1 MRKRFNI
8 IGIITIM
15 GLLVSPVNAQSLFKS
30 MNLLATHPFSME
42 NRGQFSR
49 KPACRKLQKLIKKLN
64 IKVNRMKN
72 DYMDTPDESL
82 MKSIIDTSHKS
93 FKLKSKLYKKCRT
106 RTAKAVHGGFKDTV
120 RKLQIEL
127 RSRDVP
133 VSVFQYP
140 TPEDLEDKGQIEL
153 KIEERTVI
161 LGQLLQDVENTQE
174 LILSLY
180 KKSFSQ
186 KPASNKPAASKTASP
201 DTNGGTGGAAGANG
215 STGSTEDLDD
225 LDDLDDMDDM
235 EEDSEKSEISS
246 EEYEVIANVEM
257 RSLFKNMYDLHL
269 TDGQRHFVP
278 EPLKAPQEVEDL
290 DLVFSHYY
298 HIRKESRAKYT
309 LRIHIFF
316 MDTTQ
321 PDENTK
327 SYPVYSK
334 KTNPMPWKGRRT
346 DYVGNLSKEL
356 NLVAEQFAAKH

>member
-1 MRKRFNI
+1 MRKRFKI

-15 GLLVSPVNAQSLFKS
+15 GLFVSPVNAQSLFKS

-72 DYMDTPDESL
+72 DYMDTPDDSL
-82 MKSIIDTSHKS
+82 MKSIIDTSKKS
-93 FKLKSKLYKKCRT
+93 FQLKSKLYKKCRT

-140 TPEDLEDKGQIEL
+140 TPADLEGKGQIEL

-174 LILSLY
+174 LILSMY

-186 KPASNKPAASKTASP
+186 KPASNKPAASKTAS
-201 DTNGGTGGAAGANG
+201 
-215 STGSTEDLDD
+215 
-225 LDDLDDMDDM
+225 LDDMDDM
-235 EEDSEKSEISS
+235 DDD

-278 EPLKAPQEVEDL
+278 EPLKAPQEVENL

-334 KTNPMPWKGRRT
+334 TTNPMPWKGRKT

-356 NLVAEQFAAKH
+356 NLVAEQFAVTH

>member
-1 MRKRFNI
+1 MRKRFKI

-15 GLLVSPVNAQSLFKS
+15 GFLVSPVNAQSLFKS

-82 MKSIIDTSHKS
+82 MKSIIDTSKKS
-93 FKLKSKLYKKCRT
+93 FELKSKLHKKCRT

-127 RSRDVP
+127 RSRDIP

-140 TPEDLEDKGQIEL
+140 TPADLEGKGQIEL

-161 LGQLLQDVENTQE
+161 LGQLLQDVENIQE
-174 LILSLY
+174 QLLSLY

-201 DTNGGTGGAAGANG
+201 DTK
-215 STGSTEDLDD
+215 DD

-235 EEDSEKSEISS
+235 EEDAGKSEITS

-334 KTNPMPWKGRRT
+334 KTNPMPWKGRKT

-356 NLVAEQFAAKH
+356 NLVAEQFAVKH

>member
-1 MRKRFNI
+1 MRKRFKI

-15 GLLVSPVNAQSLFKS
+15 GFLVSPVNAQSLFKS

-82 MKSIIDTSHKS
+82 MKSIIDTSKKS
-93 FKLKSKLYKKCRT
+93 FELKKKLYKKCRT

-201 DTNGGTGGAAGANG
+201 DTKD
-215 STGSTEDLDD
+215 DLDD
-225 LDDLDDMDDM
+225 LDDLDDM
-235 EEDSEKSEISS
+235 EEDAGKSEITS

-334 KTNPMPWKGRRT
+334 TTNPMPWKGRKT

-356 NLVAEQFAAKH
+356 NLVAEQFAVKH

>member
-1 MRKRFNI
+1 MRKRFKI

-15 GLLVSPVNAQSLFKS
+15 GFLVSPVNAQSLFKS

-64 IKVNRMKN
+64 IKVDRMKN

-82 MKSIIDTSHKS
+82 RKSIIDTSKKS
-93 FKLKSKLYKKCRT
+93 FELKKKLYKKCRT

-161 LGQLLQDVENTQE
+161 LSQLLQDVENTQE

-186 KPASNKPAASKTASP
+186 KPASN
-201 DTNGGTGGAAGANG
+201 AN
-215 STGSTEDLDD
+215 
-225 LDDLDDMDDM
+225 LDDMDDM
-235 EEDSEKSEISS
+235 DDDDDK
-246 EEYEVIANVEM
+246 YEVIANVEM

-278 EPLKAPQEVEDL
+278 EPLKAPHEVEEL

-298 HIRKESRAKYT
+298 HIRKESAASRT

-321 PDENTK
+321 HDKITN

-334 KTNPMPWKGRRT
+334 ETKPMPWKGRKT

-356 NLVAEQFAAKH
+356 NFVAEQFAVKH

>member
-1 MRKRFNI
+1 MRKRFKI

-15 GLLVSPVNAQSLFKS
+15 GLVVSPANAL
-30 MNLLATHPFSME
+30 NLLATHPFSIE
-42 NRGQFSR
+42 SRGQFSR
-49 KPACRKLQKLIKKLN
+49 KPACKKLQKLIKKLN

-82 MKSIIDTSHKS
+82 LKSIKDTSKKS
-93 FKLKSKLYKKCRT
+93 FELKSKLHKKCRT

-201 DTNGGTGGAAGANG
+201 DTKD
-215 STGSTEDLDD
+215 DLDD
-225 LDDLDDMDDM
+225 LDDLDDM
-235 EEDSEKSEISS
+235 EEDAEKSEITS
-246 EEYEVIANVEM
+246 EEYEVIANVDM
-257 RSLFKNMYDLHL
+257 RSHFKNMYDLHL

-298 HIRKESRAKYT
+298 HIRKESAASRT
-309 LRIHIFF
+309 LRIHLFF
-316 MDTTQ
+316 MDTTEL
-321 PDENTK
+321 DKNTK
-327 SYPVYSK
+327 LYPVYSK
-334 KTNPMPWKGRRT
+334 KTNPMPWKGRKT

-356 NLVAEQFAAKH
+356 NLVAEQFAVKH

>member
-1 MRKRFNI
+1 MRKRFKI

-82 MKSIIDTSHKS
+82 MKSIIDTSKKS
-93 FKLKSKLYKKCRT
+93 FELKKKLYKKCRT

-140 TPEDLEDKGQIEL
+140 TPADLEGKGQIEL

-201 DTNGGTGGAAGANG
+201 DTKD
-215 STGSTEDLDD
+215 DLDD
-225 LDDLDDMDDM
+225 LDDLDDM
-235 EEDSEKSEISS
+235 EEDAEKSEITS

-334 KTNPMPWKGRRT
+334 TTNPMPWKGRKT

-356 NLVAEQFAAKH
+356 NLVAEQFAVKH

>member
-1 MRKRFNI
+1 MRKRFKI

-15 GLLVSPVNAQSLFKS
+15 GLLVSPVNAQSLFT
-30 MNLLATHPFSME
+30 MNLLATHPFSIE
-42 NRGQFSR
+42 NRGQFKR

-82 MKSIIDTSHKS
+82 MKSIIDTSKKS
-93 FKLKSKLYKKCRT
+93 FELKKKLYKKCRT

-127 RSRDVP
+127 RSRDIP

-140 TPEDLEDKGQIEL
+140 TPADLEGKGQIEL
-153 KIEERTVI
+153 KIKERTVI

-201 DTNGGTGGAAGANG
+201 DTKD
-215 STGSTEDLDD
+215 DLDD
-225 LDDLDDMDDM
+225 LDDLDDM
-235 EEDSEKSEISS
+235 EEDAEKSEITS

-334 KTNPMPWKGRRT
+334 TTNPMPWKGRKT

-356 NLVAEQFAAKH
+356 NLVAEQFAVKH

>member
-1 MRKRFNI
+1 MRKRFKI

-15 GLLVSPVNAQSLFKS
+15 GFLVSPVNAQSLFKS

-82 MKSIIDTSHKS
+82 MKSIIDTSKKS
-93 FKLKSKLYKKCRT
+93 FELKSKLHKKCRT

-127 RSRDVP
+127 RSRDVL

-140 TPEDLEDKGQIEL
+140 TPADLEGKGQIEL

-201 DTNGGTGGAAGANG
+201 DTKD
-215 STGSTEDLDD
+215 DLDD
-225 LDDLDDMDDM
+225 LDDLDDM
-235 EEDSEKSEISS
+235 EEDAEKSEITS

-334 KTNPMPWKGRRT
+334 TTNPMPWKGRKT

-356 NLVAEQFAAKH
+356 NLVAEQFAVKH

>member
-1 MRKRFNI
+1 MRKRFKI

-82 MKSIIDTSHKS
+82 MKSIIDTSKKS
-93 FKLKSKLYKKCRT
+93 FELKKKLYKKCRT

-127 RSRDVP
+127 RSRDIP

-140 TPEDLEDKGQIEL
+140 TPADLEGKGQIEL

-161 LGQLLQDVENTQE
+161 LGQLLQDVEHTQE
-174 LILSLY
+174 RMLSLY

-201 DTNGGTGGAAGANG
+201 DTK
-215 STGSTEDLDD
+215 DD

-235 EEDSEKSEISS
+235 EEDAGKSEITS

-334 KTNPMPWKGRRT
+334 TTNPMPWKGRKT

-356 NLVAEQFAAKH
+356 NLVAEQFAVKH

>member
-1 MRKRFNI
+1 MRKRFKI

-15 GLLVSPVNAQSLFKS
+15 GFLVSPVNAQSLFKS

-82 MKSIIDTSHKS
+82 MKSIIDTSKKS
-93 FKLKSKLYKKCRT
+93 FELKKKLYKKCRT

-140 TPEDLEDKGQIEL
+140 TPADLEGKGQIEL

-186 KPASNKPAASKTASP
+186 KPASNKPVASKTASP
-201 DTNGGTGGAAGANG
+201 DTKD
-215 STGSTEDLDD
+215 DLDD
-225 LDDLDDMDDM
+225 LDDLDDM
-235 EEDSEKSEISS
+235 EEDAGKSEITS

-334 KTNPMPWKGRRT
+334 TTNPMPWKGRKT

-356 NLVAEQFAAKH
+356 NLVAEQFAVKH

>member
-1 MRKRFNI
+1 MKKRLKI

-15 GLLVSPVNAQSLFKS
+15 ELLVFPVNAQSLFKS
-30 MNLLATHPFSME
+30 TNLLATHPFSIE

-49 KPACRKLQKLIKKLN
+49 KPACTKLQKLIKKLN
-64 IKVNRMKN
+64 IKMNRMK
-72 DYMDTPDESL
+72 DEYMDTQDESL
-82 MKSIIDTSHKS
+82 KKKIIETSHKS
-93 FKLKSKLYKKCRT
+93 FKLKKKLYEKCRT

-133 VSVFQYP
+133 VYVFQYP
-140 TPEDLEDKGQIEL
+140 TLEDLEDKGQIEL
-153 KIEERTVI
+153 KIEERTV
-161 LGQLLQDVENTQE
+161 LLSQLLQDVENTQE

-186 KPASNKPAASKTASP
+186 KPASNKPAASKTAS
-201 DTNGGTGGAAGANG
+201 
-215 STGSTEDLDD
+215 
-225 LDDLDDMDDM
+225 LDDMDDM
-235 EEDSEKSEISS
+235 DDD

-298 HIRKESRAKYT
+298 HIRKESAASKT
-309 LRIHIFF
+309 LRIHLFF
-316 MDTTQ
+316 MDTTEL
-321 PDENTK
+321 DENTK
-327 SYPVYSK
+327 LYPVYSK
-334 KTNPMPWKGRRT
+334 KTNPMPWKGRKT

-356 NLVAEQFAAKH
+356 NYVAEKFAVTQ

>member
-1 MRKRFNI
+1 MRKRFKI

-82 MKSIIDTSHKS
+82 MKSIIDTSKKS
-93 FKLKSKLYKKCRT
+93 FELKKKLYKKCRT

-140 TPEDLEDKGQIEL
+140 TPADLEGKGQIEL

-180 KKSFSQ
+180 KKSFSE
-186 KPASNKPAASKTASP
+186 KPASNKSTTSKTASP
-201 DTNGGTGGAAGANG
+201 DTKD
-215 STGSTEDLDD
+215 DLDD
-225 LDDLDDMDDM
+225 LDDLDDM
-235 EEDSEKSEISS
+235 EEDAGKSEITS

-321 PDENTK
+321 PDENSK

-334 KTNPMPWKGRRT
+334 TTNPMPWKGRKT

-356 NLVAEQFAAKH
+356 NFVAEQFAVTH

>member
-1 MRKRFNI
+1 MRKRFKI

-82 MKSIIDTSHKS
+82 MKSIIDTSKKS
-93 FKLKSKLYKKCRT
+93 FELKSKLHKKCRT

-140 TPEDLEDKGQIEL
+140 TPADLEGKGQIEL

-201 DTNGGTGGAAGANG
+201 DTKD
-215 STGSTEDLDD
+215 DLDD
-225 LDDLDDMDDM
+225 LDDLDDMDDL
-235 EEDSEKSEISS
+235 EEDAGKSEITS

-334 KTNPMPWKGRRT
+334 TTNPMPWKGRKT

-356 NLVAEQFAAKH
+356 NFVAEKFAADQ

>member
-1 MRKRFNI
+1 MRKRFKI

-15 GLLVSPVNAQSLFKS
+15 GFLVSPVNAQSLFKS

-82 MKSIIDTSHKS
+82 MKSIIDTSKKS
-93 FKLKSKLYKKCRT
+93 FELKSKLYKKCRT

-140 TPEDLEDKGQIEL
+140 TPADLEGKGQIEL

-186 KPASNKPAASKTASP
+186 KPASKTES
-201 DTNGGTGGAAGANG
+201 
-215 STGSTEDLDD
+215 
-225 LDDLDDMDDM
+225 LDDMDDM
-235 EEDSEKSEISS
+235 DDD

-257 RSLFKNMYDLHL
+257 RNLFKNMYDLHL

-278 EPLKAPQEVEDL
+278 EPLKAPQEVENL

-334 KTNPMPWKGRRT
+334 TTNPMPWKGRKT

-356 NLVAEQFAAKH
+356 NFVAEQFAVKH

>member
-1 MRKRFNI
+1 MRKRFKI

-15 GLLVSPVNAQSLFKS
+15 GLLVSPVNAQSIFKS

-201 DTNGGTGGAAGANG
+201 DTKD
-215 STGSTEDLDD
+215 DLDD

>member
-1 MRKRFNI
+1 MRKRFKI

-30 MNLLATHPFSME
+30 MNLLATHPFSIE
-42 NRGQFSR
+42 SRGQFSR
-49 KPACRKLQKLIKKLN
+49 KPACTKLLKLVRKLN
-64 IKVNRMKN
+64 IKVIRMKN
-72 DYMDTPDESL
+72 EYSDTKDDSLIESIMDTSRKRFE
-82 MKSIIDTSHKS
+82 
-93 FKLKSKLYKKCRT
+93 LKKKHRKKCRT

-127 RSRDVP
+127 QSRDVP

-153 KIEERTVI
+153 KIEERTVM

-186 KPASNKPAASKTASP
+186 KPVSNKPAASKTASP
-201 DTNGGTGGAAGANG
+201 DTKD
-215 STGSTEDLDD
+215 DLDD
-225 LDDLDDMDDM
+225 LDDLDDM
-235 EEDSEKSEISS
+235 EEDAEKSEITS

-298 HIRKESRAKYT
+298 HIRKESAASRT

-334 KTNPMPWKGRRT
+334 KTNPMPWKGRKT

-356 NLVAEQFAAKH
+356 NYVAEKFAVAQK

>member
-1 MRKRFNI
+1 MRKRFKI

-72 DYMDTPDESL
+72 DYMDTPDKSL
-82 MKSIIDTSHKS
+82 RKSIIDTSKKS
-93 FKLKSKLYKKCRT
+93 FKLKSKLHKKCRT
-106 RTAKAVHGGFKDTV
+106 KTAKAVHGGFKDTV

-140 TPEDLEDKGQIEL
+140 TPADLEGKGQIEL

-201 DTNGGTGGAAGANG
+201 DTKD
-215 STGSTEDLDD
+215 DLDD
-225 LDDLDDMDDM
+225 LDDLDDM
-235 EEDSEKSEISS
+235 EEDAEKSEITS

-278 EPLKAPQEVEDL
+278 EPLKAPQEVENL

-334 KTNPMPWKGRRT
+334 TTNPMPWKGRKT

-356 NLVAEQFAAKH
+356 NFVAEQFAVTH

>member
-1 MRKRFNI
+1 MRKRFKI

-72 DYMDTPDESL
+72 DYMDSPDESL
-82 MKSIIDTSHKS
+82 MKSIIDTSKKS
-93 FKLKSKLYKKCRT
+93 FELKKKLYKKCRT

-127 RSRDVP
+127 RSREVP

-140 TPEDLEDKGQIEL
+140 TPADLEGKGQIEL

-201 DTNGGTGGAAGANG
+201 DTKD
-215 STGSTEDLDD
+215 DLDD
-225 LDDLDDMDDM
+225 LDDLDDM
-235 EEDSEKSEISS
+235 EEDAEKSEITS

-257 RSLFKNMYDLHL
+257 RNLFKNMYDLHL

-298 HIRKESRAKYT
+298 HIRKESAASKT
-309 LRIHIFF
+309 LRIHLFF
-316 MDTTQ
+316 MDTTEL
-321 PDENTK
+321 DINTM
-327 SYPVYSK
+327 YPVYSK
-334 KTNPMPWKGRRT
+334 KTNPMPWKGRKT

-356 NLVAEQFAAKH
+356 NLVAEQFAVKH

>member
-1 MRKRFNI
+1 MRKRFKI

-72 DYMDTPDESL
+72 DYMDSPDESL
-82 MKSIIDTSHKS
+82 MKSIIDTSKKS
-93 FKLKSKLYKKCRT
+93 FELKKKLYKKCRT

-127 RSRDVP
+127 QSRDVA

-140 TPEDLEDKGQIEL
+140 TPADLEGKGQIEL

-201 DTNGGTGGAAGANG
+201 DTKD
-215 STGSTEDLDD
+215 DLDD
-225 LDDLDDMDDM
+225 LDDLDDM
-235 EEDSEKSEISS
+235 EEDAEKSEITS

-334 KTNPMPWKGRRT
+334 TTNPMPWKGRKT

-356 NLVAEQFAAKH
+356 NLVAEQFAVKH

>member
-1 MRKRFNI
+1 MGKRFKI

-82 MKSIIDTSHKS
+82 MKSIIDTSKKS
-93 FKLKSKLYKKCRT
+93 FELKKKLYKKCRT

-140 TPEDLEDKGQIEL
+140 TPADLEGKGQIEL

-201 DTNGGTGGAAGANG
+201 DTKD
-215 STGSTEDLDD
+215 DLDD
-225 LDDLDDMDDM
+225 LDDLDDM
-235 EEDSEKSEISS
+235 EEDAGKSEFTS

-334 KTNPMPWKGRRT
+334 TTNPMPWKGRKT

-356 NLVAEQFAAKH
+356 NLVAEQFAVKH

>member
-1 MRKRFNI
+1 MRKRFKI

-64 IKVNRMKN
+64 IKVDRMKN

-82 MKSIIDTSHKS
+82 LKSIIDTSKKN
-93 FKLKSKLYKKCRT
+93 FELKSKLHKKCRT

-153 KIEERTVI
+153 KIEERTVT

-186 KPASNKPAASKTASP
+186 KPVSNKPAASKTASP
-201 DTNGGTGGAAGANG
+201 DAQDDLDDPDDLG
-215 STGSTEDLDD
+215 DLDD
-225 LDDLDDMDDM
+225 LGDP
-235 EEDSEKSEISS
+235 EEDAGKPELTSAQ
-246 EEYEVIANVEM
+246 YEAIADVQM
-257 RSLFKNMYDLHL
+257 ATQFKNMYDLHL

-278 EPLKAPQEVEDL
+278 EPLKAPQEVEEL

-298 HIRKESRAKYT
+298 HIRKESAASRT
-309 LRIHIFF
+309 LRIHLFF

-321 PDENTK
+321 FDKNTK
-327 SYPVYSK
+327 SYTVYSK
-334 KTNPMPWKGRRT
+334 KTNPMPWKGRNT

-356 NLVAEQFAAKH
+356 NYVAEKFAAGQ

>member
-1 MRKRFNI
+1 MRKRFKI

-82 MKSIIDTSHKS
+82 MKSIKDTSKKS
-93 FKLKSKLYKKCRT
+93 FELKSKLHKKCRT

-140 TPEDLEDKGQIEL
+140 TPADLEGKGQIEL

-201 DTNGGTGGAAGANG
+201 DTKD
-215 STGSTEDLDD
+215 DLDD
-225 LDDLDDMDDM
+225 LDDLDDM
-235 EEDSEKSEISS
+235 EEDAEKSEITS

-334 KTNPMPWKGRRT
+334 TTNPMPWKGRKT

-356 NLVAEQFAAKH
+356 NLVAEQFAVKH

>member
-1 MRKRFNI
+1 MKKRLKI

-15 GLLVSPVNAQSLFKS
+15 GLLVFPVNAQSLFKS
-30 MNLLATHPFSME
+30 TNLLATHPFSIE

-49 KPACRKLQKLIKKLN
+49 KPACTKLQKLIKKLN
-64 IKVNRMKN
+64 IKMTRMK
-72 DYMDTPDESL
+72 DEYMDTQDESL
-82 MKSIIDTSHKS
+82 KKKIIETSHKS
-93 FKLKSKLYKKCRT
+93 FKLKKKLYEKCRT

-133 VSVFQYP
+133 VYVFQYP

-153 KIEERTVI
+153 KIEERTV
-161 LGQLLQDVENTQE
+161 LLSQLLQDVENTQE

-186 KPASNKPAASKTASP
+186 KPASNKPAASKTAS
-201 DTNGGTGGAAGANG
+201 
-215 STGSTEDLDD
+215 
-225 LDDLDDMDDM
+225 LDDMDDM
-235 EEDSEKSEISS
+235 DDD

-298 HIRKESRAKYT
+298 HIRKESAASKT
-309 LRIHIFF
+309 LRIHLFF
-316 MDTTQ
+316 MDTTEL
-321 PDENTK
+321 DENTK
-327 SYPVYSK
+327 LYPVYSK
-334 KTNPMPWKGRRT
+334 KTNPMPWKGRKT

-356 NLVAEQFAAKH
+356 NYVAEKFAVTQ

>member
-1 MRKRFNI
+1 MRKRFKI

-82 MKSIIDTSHKS
+82 MKSIIDTSKKS
-93 FKLKSKLYKKCRT
+93 FELKKKLYKKCRT

-140 TPEDLEDKGQIEL
+140 TPADLEGKGQIEL
-153 KIEERTVI
+153 KIEERTVK

-186 KPASNKPAASKTASP
+186 KPASKTAS
-201 DTNGGTGGAAGANG
+201 
-215 STGSTEDLDD
+215 
-225 LDDLDDMDDM
+225 LDDMDDM
-235 EEDSEKSEISS
+235 DDDD
-246 EEYEVIANVEM
+246 EYEVIANVEM
-257 RSLFKNMYDLHL
+257 RNLFKNMYDLHL

-334 KTNPMPWKGRRT
+334 TTNPMPWKGRKT

-356 NLVAEQFAAKH
+356 NLVAEQFAVKH

>member
-1 MRKRFNI
+1 MRKRFKI

-82 MKSIIDTSHKS
+82 MKSIIDTSKKS
-93 FKLKSKLYKKCRT
+93 FELKKKLYKKCRT

-127 RSRDVP
+127 RSRDIP

-140 TPEDLEDKGQIEL
+140 TPADLEGKGQIEL

-201 DTNGGTGGAAGANG
+201 DTKD
-215 STGSTEDLDD
+215 DLDD
-225 LDDLDDMDDM
+225 LDDLDDM
-235 EEDSEKSEISS
+235 EEDAGKSEITS

-334 KTNPMPWKGRRT
+334 TTNPMPWKGRKT

-356 NLVAEQFAAKH
+356 NLVAEQFAVKH

>member
-1 MRKRFNI
+1 MRKRFKI

-82 MKSIIDTSHKS
+82 MKSIIDTSKKS
-93 FKLKSKLYKKCRT
+93 FELKSKLYKKCRT

-186 KPASNKPAASKTASP
+186 KPASYKPAASKTASP
-201 DTNGGTGGAAGANG
+201 DTKD
-215 STGSTEDLDD
+215 DLDD
-225 LDDLDDMDDM
+225 LDDLDDM
-235 EEDSEKSEISS
+235 EEDAEKSEITS

-257 RSLFKNMYDLHL
+257 RSLFKNMYDLH
-269 TDGQRHFVP
+269 
-278 EPLKAPQEVEDL
+278 
-290 DLVFSHYY
+290 
-298 HIRKESRAKYT
+298 
-309 LRIHIFF
+309 
-316 MDTTQ
+316 
-321 PDENTK
+321 
-327 SYPVYSK
+327 
-334 KTNPMPWKGRRT
+334 
-346 DYVGNLSKEL
+346 
-356 NLVAEQFAAKH
+356 

>member
-1 MRKRFNI
+1 MRKRFKI

-72 DYMDTPDESL
+72 DYMDTPDDSL
-82 MKSIIDTSHKS
+82 MKSIIDTSKKS
-93 FKLKSKLYKKCRT
+93 FQLKSKLYKKCRT

-140 TPEDLEDKGQIEL
+140 TPADLEGKGQIEL

-186 KPASNKPAASKTASP
+186 KPASNKPAASKTAS
-201 DTNGGTGGAAGANG
+201 
-215 STGSTEDLDD
+215 
-225 LDDLDDMDDM
+225 LDDMDDM
-235 EEDSEKSEISS
+235 DDD

-278 EPLKAPQEVEDL
+278 EPLKAPQEVENL

-334 KTNPMPWKGRRT
+334 TTNPMPWKGRKT

-356 NLVAEQFAAKH
+356 NLVAEQFAVTH

>member
-1 MRKRFNI
+1 
-8 IGIITIM
+8 
-15 GLLVSPVNAQSLFKS
+15 
-30 MNLLATHPFSME
+30 
-42 NRGQFSR
+42 
-49 KPACRKLQKLIKKLN
+49 
-64 IKVNRMKN
+64 
-72 DYMDTPDESL
+72 MDTPDDSL
-82 MKSIIDTSHKS
+82 MKSIIDTSKKS
-93 FKLKSKLYKKCRT
+93 FQLKSKLYKKCRT

-140 TPEDLEDKGQIEL
+140 TPADLEGKGQIEL

-186 KPASNKPAASKTASP
+186 KPASNKPAASKTAS
-201 DTNGGTGGAAGANG
+201 
-215 STGSTEDLDD
+215 
-225 LDDLDDMDDM
+225 LDDMDDM
-235 EEDSEKSEISS
+235 DDD

-298 HIRKESRAKYT
+298 HIRKESAASKT
-309 LRIHIFF
+309 LRIHLFF
-316 MDTTQ
+316 MDTTEL
-321 PDENTK
+321 DENTK
-327 SYPVYSK
+327 LYPVYSK
-334 KTNPMPWKGRRT
+334 KTNPMPWKGRKT

-356 NLVAEQFAAKH
+356 NYVAEKFAVTQ

>member
-1 MRKRFNI
+1 MRKRFKI

-82 MKSIIDTSHKS
+82 RKSIIDTSKKS
-93 FKLKSKLYKKCRT
+93 FELKSKLHKKCRT

-140 TPEDLEDKGQIEL
+140 TPADLEGKGQIEL

-201 DTNGGTGGAAGANG
+201 DTKD
-215 STGSTEDLDD
+215 DLDD
-225 LDDLDDMDDM
+225 LDDLDDM
-235 EEDSEKSEISS
+235 EEDAEKSEITS
-246 EEYEVIANVEM
+246 EEYEVINNVEM

-334 KTNPMPWKGRRT
+334 TTNPMPWKGRKT

-356 NLVAEQFAAKH
+356 NYVAEKFAVTQ

>member
-1 MRKRFNI
+1 MRKRFKI

-82 MKSIIDTSHKS
+82 LKSIKDTAKKS
-93 FKLKSKLYKKCRT
+93 FELKSKLHKKCRT

-153 KIEERTVI
+153 KIEERTVK

-201 DTNGGTGGAAGANG
+201 DTKD
-215 STGSTEDLDD
+215 DLDD
-225 LDDLDDMDDM
+225 LDDLDDM
-235 EEDSEKSEISS
+235 EEDAGKSEITS

-298 HIRKESRAKYT
+298 HIRKESAASRT

-321 PDENTK
+321 HDKITN

-334 KTNPMPWKGRRT
+334 ETKPMP
-346 DYVGNLSKEL
+346 
-356 NLVAEQFAAKH
+356 

>member
-1 MRKRFNI
+1 MRKRFKI

-82 MKSIIDTSHKS
+82 MKSIIDTSKKS
-93 FKLKSKLYKKCRT
+93 FELKSKLHKKCRT

-161 LGQLLQDVENTQE
+161 LSQLLQDVENTQE

-201 DTNGGTGGAAGANG
+201 DTKD
-215 STGSTEDLDD
+215 DLDD
-225 LDDLDDMDDM
+225 LDDLDDM
-235 EEDSEKSEISS
+235 EEDAEKSEITS

-334 KTNPMPWKGRRT
+334 KTNPMPWKGRKT

-356 NLVAEQFAAKH
+356 NFVAEQFAVKH

>member
-1 MRKRFNI
+1 MRKRFKI

-82 MKSIIDTSHKS
+82 MKSIIDTSKKS
-93 FKLKSKLYKKCRT
+93 FELKKKLYKKCRT

-127 RSRDVP
+127 RSRDIP
-133 VSVFQYP
+133 VTVFQYP
-140 TPEDLEDKGQIEL
+140 TPADLEGKGQIEL

-180 KKSFSQ
+180 KKSFSE

-201 DTNGGTGGAAGANG
+201 DTK
-215 STGSTEDLDD
+215 EDLED

-235 EEDSEKSEISS
+235 EEDAGKSEITS

-278 EPLKAPQEVEDL
+278 EPLKAPQEVEYL

-334 KTNPMPWKGRRT
+334 TTNPMPWKGRKT

-356 NLVAEQFAAKH
+356 NLVAEQFAVKH

>member
-1 MRKRFNI
+1 MRKRFKI

-82 MKSIIDTSHKS
+82 MKSIIDTSKKS
-93 FKLKSKLYKKCRT
+93 FELKSKLHKKCRT

-140 TPEDLEDKGQIEL
+140 TPADLEGKGQIEL

-201 DTNGGTGGAAGANG
+201 DTKD
-215 STGSTEDLDD
+215 DLDD
-225 LDDLDDMDDM
+225 LDDLDDM
-235 EEDSEKSEISS
+235 EEDAEKSEITS

-334 KTNPMPWKGRRT
+334 TTNPMPWKGRKT

-356 NLVAEQFAAKH
+356 NLVAEQFAVKH

>member
-1 MRKRFNI
+1 MRKRFKI

-15 GLLVSPVNAQSLFKS
+15 GFLVSPVNAQSLFKS

-72 DYMDTPDESL
+72 EYMDTPDESL
-82 MKSIIDTSHKS
+82 LKSIIDTSKKS
-93 FKLKSKLYKKCRT
+93 FELKSKLHKKCRT

-140 TPEDLEDKGQIEL
+140 TPADLEGKGQIEL

-161 LGQLLQDVENTQE
+161 LGQLLQDVENIQE
-174 LILSLY
+174 QLLSLY

-201 DTNGGTGGAAGANG
+201 DTKD
-215 STGSTEDLDD
+215 DLDD
-225 LDDLDDMDDM
+225 LDDLDDM
-235 EEDSEKSEISS
+235 EEDAGKSEITS

-334 KTNPMPWKGRRT
+334 TTNPMPWKGRKT

-356 NLVAEQFAAKH
+356 NLVAEQFAVKH

>member
-1 MRKRFNI
+1 MGKRFKI

-82 MKSIIDTSHKS
+82 MKSIIDTSKKS
-93 FKLKSKLYKKCRT
+93 FELKKKLYKKCRT

-127 RSRDVP
+127 RSREVP

-140 TPEDLEDKGQIEL
+140 TPADLEGKGQIEL

-161 LGQLLQDVENTQE
+161 LGHLLQDVENTQE

-201 DTNGGTGGAAGANG
+201 DTKD
-215 STGSTEDLDD
+215 DLDD
-225 LDDLDDMDDM
+225 LDDLDDM
-235 EEDSEKSEISS
+235 EEDAEKSEITS

-321 PDENTK
+321 PDENTQ

-334 KTNPMPWKGRRT
+334 KTNPMPWKGRKT

-356 NLVAEQFAAKH
+356 NFVAEKFAADQ

>member
-1 MRKRFNI
+1 MRKRFKI

-82 MKSIIDTSHKS
+82 MKSIIDTSKKS
-93 FKLKSKLYKKCRT
+93 FELKSKLHKKCRT

-140 TPEDLEDKGQIEL
+140 TPADLEGKGQIEL

-161 LGQLLQDVENTQE
+161 LGQLLQDVENIQE
-174 LILSLY
+174 QLLSLY

-201 DTNGGTGGAAGANG
+201 DAQN
-215 STGSTEDLDD
+215 DLDD

-235 EEDSEKSEISS
+235 DDMEEDAGKSEITS

-334 KTNPMPWKGRRT
+334 TTNPMPWKGRKT

-356 NLVAEQFAAKH
+356 NLVAEQFAVKH

>member
-1 MRKRFNI
+1 MKKRLKI

-15 GLLVSPVNAQSLFKS
+15 ELLVFPVNAQSLFKS
-30 MNLLATHPFSME
+30 TNLLATHPFSIE

-49 KPACRKLQKLIKKLN
+49 KPACTKLQKLIKKLN
-64 IKVNRMKN
+64 IKMTRMK
-72 DYMDTPDESL
+72 DEYMDTQDESL
-82 MKSIIDTSHKS
+82 KKKIIETSHKS
-93 FKLKSKLYKKCRT
+93 FKLKKKLYEKCRT

-133 VSVFQYP
+133 VYVFQYP

-153 KIEERTVI
+153 KIEERTV
-161 LGQLLQDVENTQE
+161 LLSQLLQDVENTQE

-186 KPASNKPAASKTASP
+186 KPASNKPAASKTAS
-201 DTNGGTGGAAGANG
+201 
-215 STGSTEDLDD
+215 
-225 LDDLDDMDDM
+225 LDDMDDM
-235 EEDSEKSEISS
+235 DDD

-298 HIRKESRAKYT
+298 HIRKESAASKT
-309 LRIHIFF
+309 LRIHLFF
-316 MDTTQ
+316 MDTTEL
-321 PDENTK
+321 DENTK
-327 SYPVYSK
+327 LYPVYSK
-334 KTNPMPWKGRRT
+334 KTNPMPWKGRKT

-356 NLVAEQFAAKH
+356 NYVAEKFAVTQ